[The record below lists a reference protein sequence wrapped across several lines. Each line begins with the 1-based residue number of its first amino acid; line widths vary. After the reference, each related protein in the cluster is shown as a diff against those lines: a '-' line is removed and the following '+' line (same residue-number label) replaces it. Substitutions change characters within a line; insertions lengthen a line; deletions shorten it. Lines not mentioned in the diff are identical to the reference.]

1 MDFYRA
7 KGIIREISKREGF
20 ELMPT
25 PSPFEETSVIKPA
38 ADDLDME
45 IWTRVDMEANGDFG
59 LITQIRTPLL
69 TNSLLLSKKF
79 HRFIEKI
86 NKALVRKGAFLQ
98 VDEDRLVLTSGLMGA
113 SCEIEDVNIQH
124 LQMKS
129 ILWDLRTIEIPKK
142 FKIDPLFVY
151 LRD

>member
-69 TNSLLLSKKF
+69 NDSLLLSKRF
-79 HRFIEKI
+79 HRFIERL
-86 NKALVRKGAFLQ
+86 NKTLVRKGAFLQ
-98 VDEDRLVLTSGLMGA
+98 VDEDRLVLTSGLTGA
-113 SCEIEDVNIQH
+113 SCEIDDVNIQH
-124 LQMKS
+124 LQMRGV
-129 ILWDLRTIEIPKK
+129 LLDLKMIEIPKK
-142 FKIDPLFVY
+142 FKIDPYSVY

>member
-7 KGIIREISKREGF
+7 KGIIREVSKREGF

-25 PSPFEETSVIKPA
+25 PSPFEETSVFKTA

-69 TNSLLLSKKF
+69 NNSLLLSKKF

-124 LQMKS
+124 LHMTS